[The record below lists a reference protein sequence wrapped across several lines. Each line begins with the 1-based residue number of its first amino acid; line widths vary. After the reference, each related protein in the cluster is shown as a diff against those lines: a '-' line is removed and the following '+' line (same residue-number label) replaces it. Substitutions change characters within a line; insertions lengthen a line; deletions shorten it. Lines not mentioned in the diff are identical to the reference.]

1 MYWEDIDTG
10 RLFWARHDTL
20 EHRCF
25 YTGDVVGGFTLQAD
39 GSLLLFE
46 ADRISVLDPESGA
59 RRVLRSG
66 IDPDMKRFNDV
77 IADPEGRVFAG
88 TIGQSVNSGG
98 LYRVDRDGSI
108 RCLFKDTGC
117 ANGMGFSTDLSRLYW
132 TCSTKRCIY
141 AFDYDRGS
149 GELDNRRVLYQA
161 HPSEGL
167 PDGLAVDER
176 DDLLSARWDGSSVLL
191 DLTGRTDAGAHRVPG
206 EARVVGRVRWPGA
219 RHAVRHD
226 GRRRL
231 GRAGRRRHAL
241 PYAGWRSRAPR
252 VPIADRNLSARAR
265 RENSYSAGVGFA
277 GSSGGDERGS
287 GLPSHHALSRAMLN
301 GRE

>member
-1 MYWEDIDTG
+1 MTGARPITPVANYQCQVGENPLWNERDGRVYWEDIDTG

-46 ADRISVLDPESGA
+46 ADRISVLDPESGV

-117 ANGMGFSTDLSRLYW
+117 ANGMGFSTDLSRFYW

-149 GELDNRRVLYQA
+149 GELENRRVLYQA

-176 DDLLSARWDGSSVLL
+176 DDLWSARWDGSSVLRISP
-191 DLTGRTDAGAHRVPG
+191 DGRMLERIEFPVKRVSSVAFGGPERDTLYVTTAGAGWDGPG
-206 EARVVGRVRWPGA
+206 DDGTLYRMPAGVRGRPEF
-219 RHAVRHD
+219 
-226 GRRRL
+226 
-231 GRAGRRRHAL
+231 
-241 PYAGWRSRAPR
+241 RSR
-252 VPIADRNLSARAR
+252 I
-265 RENSYSAGVGFA
+265 GI
-277 GSSGGDERGS
+277 
-287 GLPSHHALSRAMLN
+287 
-301 GRE
+301 